1 MLNLAASLPPEEVEV
16 FIQELQRL
24 MNGFKV
30 TKIDM
35 ALDPFNKGKIKFQ
48 HKGPNTINLN

>member
-24 MNGFKV
+24 MNDFKV